1 MNDELQNLGWYV
13 QNVKIEQNVIK
24 NGKII
29 LQDIKK
35 AEVIE
40 NTFNNCEFELI
51 EENVELINNN
61 VE

>member
-1 MNDELQNLGWYV
+1 MSDELKNLGWYV

-35 AEVIE
+35 AEVTE
-40 NTFNNCEFELI
+40 NTFNNCEFELN
-51 EENVELINNN
+51 EDNVEFINNN